1 MERNPPP
8 LFRQGAPAF
17 LRMLLFALIAL
28 ALLVADSRLQALG
41 AVRQV
46 VNTVLYPIQRAALLP
61 RDALN
66 AVSDYFSSLTSMQ
79 QEIKEMQNER
89 ISNAQTLQQ
98 SQILASENA
107 HLRKLL
113 GVREKLQTKSVV
125 ADILY
130 DARDVFT
137 RKIVVNR
144 GTQDGVD
151 RGQPVIDETGVVGQV
166 TRVFPMT
173 AEVTLLT
180 DKDQAIPVQVLR
192 NGLRTVVYGRGQSG
206 LLDMRSL
213 SANADIQVDDLV
225 VTSGIDGVYPPG
237 LSVAK
242 VMQIESLVPGSF
254 GRVVCQP
261 TAGMDRNRHLL
272 ILLVDMTYPPRP
284 EPEDAADKPGR
295 KRARPAQAAPA
306 KPAAPKNEVKK

>member
-1 MERNPPP
+1 
-8 LFRQGAPAF
+8 
-17 LRMLLFALIAL
+17 MLLFALIAI
-28 ALLVADSRLQALG
+28 AMLVADSRLQALG
-41 AVRQV
+41 TVRQV
-46 VNTVLYPIQRAALLP
+46 INTLLYPIQRAALLP
-61 RDALN
+61 RDAAN
-66 AVSDYFSSLTSMQ
+66 SISEYFSSLTSMQ
-79 QEIKEMQNER
+79 KEIKELQNQR
-89 ISNAQTLQQ
+89 IANAQVLQQ
-98 SQILASENA
+98 SQILNSENA

-113 GVREKLQTKSVV
+113 GIREQIQAKSVV

-130 DARDVFT
+130 DARDAFT
-137 RKIVVNR
+137 RKIVLNR
-144 GTQDGVD
+144 GTQDGVE
-151 RGQPVIDETGVVGQV
+151 RGQPVIDENGVVGQV

-237 LSVAK
+237 LAVAK

-254 GRVVCQP
+254 GRVACQP
-261 TAGMDRNRHLL
+261 MAGMDRNRHLL
-272 ILLVDMTYPPRP
+272 VLLVDMTFPPRP
-284 EPEDAADKPGR
+284 EPEDANEKTGR
-295 KRARPAQAAPA
+295 KRPRPA
-306 KPAAPKNEVKK
+306 PAAAANQNEVKK

>member
-8 LFRQGAPAF
+8 LFRQGVPAF
-17 LRMLLFALIAL
+17 LKMLLFALIAI
-28 ALLVADSRLQALG
+28 AMLVADSRMQALG
-41 AVRQV
+41 TVRHV
-46 VNTVLYPIQRAALLP
+46 INTILYPVQRAALLP
-61 RDALN
+61 RDVIN
-66 AVSDYFSSLTSMQ
+66 SVSDYFSSLTSMEK
-79 QEIKEMQNER
+79 EIRELQHER
-89 ISNAQTLQQ
+89 ISNAQILQQ
-98 SQILASENA
+98 SQVLAVENA
-107 HLRKLL
+107 HLRKIFTI
-113 GVREKLQTKSVV
+113 REKLEGKSVV
-125 ADILY
+125 AEILY

-137 RKIVVNR
+137 RKIVLNR
-144 GTQDGVD
+144 GTQDGVE
-151 RGQPVIDETGVVGQV
+151 RGQPVIDENGVVGQV

-213 SANADIQVDDLV
+213 SANADIQVNDLV

-261 TAGMDRNRHLL
+261 VAGMDRNRHLL
-272 ILLVDMTYPPRP
+272 ILLVDMTFPPRP
-284 EPEDAADKPGR
+284 DPEEVDEKPNR
-295 KRARPAQAAPA
+295 KRQRAPQA
-306 KPAAPKNEVKK
+306 AAPKPREVKK